1 MSATLTITQTILPSA
16 PVGEVNPLP
25 PVAGMPEA
33 PYEAALDVLPE
44 HIAANIRYGQVD
56 TMHPYLLQ
64 DQYGRERQDAP
75 MRLAVLENEHLR
87 AEFALDLGG
96 RLVRLLDRT
105 TGRDLVYRN
114 AIFQPANL
122 ALRNAWFS
130 GGVEWNIGTRG
141 HWPLT
146 CDPLYAAEV
155 TGPDGEPVLRMWE
168 YERTRGL
175 IVQLDATLDTH
186 APALHVQVTV
196 HNPHPTETGM
206 YWWTNI
212 AVTQH
217 EDSRVYAPATHA
229 YVTAYDGSLNRVDLT
244 ADDSSRPASAPAAAD
259 YFYDVIGAADAAN
272 RDVRPWIAAL
282 DGAGGG
288 LAHVST
294 APLVGRKLFVWGD
307 TPGGRHWCDWLGG
320 ETGAY
325 FEIQAGLAT
334 TQYENLPMPGR
345 ATWRWR
351 ETFLA
356 VQVDDAGRD
365 AEWEEAVDAVGTA
378 VIAASEALGTSATAR
393 LEAVA
398 DQAPGRMLSIGSPW
412 GALEEAI
419 SERFGAEFI
428 GLPGA
433 PFQAHAPGAGDYWTT
448 LLAGEDAEAHEAAP
462 HQSPLSYVDGPLWE
476 RLLAA
481 APASWLTHYHRGVI
495 AHAAGETARAVSH
508 YEASLRQ
515 RRTAWALR
523 GLGLAVGAADADAGI
538 AHLTDAHALAP
549 DSIPLALE
557 LGEALLAAGRA
568 DEARYLIAALPES
581 TRELGRFRVLAI
593 KAALADG
600 DREAAGLL
608 LEQRFDVPDLREGEL
623 SMSDLW
629 QQAFPDRP
637 VPAWYD
643 FSMKVED

>member
-1 MSATLTITQTILPSA
+1 MSATLSITQAILPTA

-33 PYEAALDVLPE
+33 PYTAALDALPE
-44 HIAANIRYGQVD
+44 QIATNIRYGQVH
-56 TMHPYLLQ
+56 TMHPYLIQ
-64 DQYGRERQDAP
+64 DQYGRARENAP

-96 RLVRLLDRT
+96 RLVRLLDRA

-114 AIFQPANL
+114 AVFQPANL
-122 ALRNAWFS
+122 GLRNAWFS
-130 GGVEWNIGTRG
+130 GGAEWNIGTRG

-146 CDPLYAAEV
+146 CDALYAAEI

-175 IVQLDATLDTH
+175 IVQLDATLEAH

-196 HNPHPTETGM
+196 HNPRPVETGM

-212 AVTQH
+212 AVAQ
-217 EDSRVYAPATHA
+217 EEGSRVFAPATHA
-229 YVTAYDGSLNRVDLT
+229 YLTAYDGSLSLVDLA
-244 ADDSSRPASAPAAAD
+244 ADDSSRPASASAAAD
-259 YFYDVIGAADAAN
+259 YFYDVTGAAEAAGTE
-272 RDVRPWIAAL
+272 VRPWIAAL
-282 DGAGGG
+282 DATGGG

-320 ETGAY
+320 STGAY

-334 TQYENLPMPGR
+334 TQYENLPMPAA

-351 ETFLA
+351 ETFLP
-356 VQVDDAGRD
+356 VQVDDAARD
-365 AEWEEAVDAVGTA
+365 AEWAEAVDAVGG
-378 VIAASEALGTSATAR
+378 VVGAASDALGTAAIDR
-393 LEAVA
+393 LTAVA
-398 DQAPGRMLSIGSPW
+398 EAAPERMLSQGAPW
-412 GALEEAI
+412 GALEAAVAD
-419 SERFGAEFI
+419 RFGADFV
-428 GLPGA
+428 GLAGA
-433 PFQAHAPGAGDYWTT
+433 PFEASAPGTGDYWNT
-448 LLAGEDAEAHEAAP
+448 LLAGADADVHDAAP
-462 HQSPLSYVDGPLWE
+462 HRAPESYVDGPLWD
-476 RLLAA
+476 RLLAE

-495 AHAAGETARAVSH
+495 AHAAGESTKAVSH
-508 YEASLRQ
+508 YEASIRQ

-523 GLGLAVGAADADAGI
+523 GLGLALQATDADAAI

-549 DSIPLALE
+549 DIVPLSLE
-557 LGEALLAAGRA
+557 LGTALLTAGRA
-568 DEARYLIAALPES
+568 EEVRYFIAALPES
-581 TRELGRFRVLAI
+581 TRALGRFRVLAI
-593 KAALADG
+593 QAALAIG
-600 DREAAGLL
+600 DREAAGMLL
-608 LEQRFDVPDLREGEL
+608 DEPFEVPDLREGEL

-629 QQAFPDRP
+629 RQAFPERP

-643 FSMKVED
+643 FSMKPED